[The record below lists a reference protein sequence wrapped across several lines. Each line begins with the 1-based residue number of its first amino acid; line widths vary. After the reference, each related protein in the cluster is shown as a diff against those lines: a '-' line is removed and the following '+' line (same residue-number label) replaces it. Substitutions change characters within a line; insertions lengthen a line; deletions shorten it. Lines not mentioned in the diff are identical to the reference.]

1 MSEEMNKQVATL
13 AFRGDWGELMPL
25 LRRDPALVDSPSQTK
40 GYTPLHQAAWHGVAP
55 AIIGELLSL
64 GADRSLKTIKG
75 QTAQEIAA
83 QKHREREDL
92 QYLLAPHRRTLGQLM
107 RKSATASDTFKAY
120 DGNQTVFD
128 QLVRIFDAEPCPRTD
143 EETEARVAAAFQAVT
158 GIVLSDA
165 RREDQLIHD
174 FGVEDFQL
182 PGDLSFW
189 KDRFFRALGA
199 CRSRAHKI
207 PIEREW
213 ATVSD
218 LFEPAPAQWG
228 LRGDLF
234 LWIEMRQALCHV
246 ELPENAEAL
255 AQTLSATFAAL
266 TGNPLGSTG
275 QIPVDRFARG
285 GMSGGFV
292 SCEFWSR
299 IFIPSLQLRLKWLR
313 ESWQWQTPGA

>member
-13 AFRGDWGELMPL
+13 AFRGDWGRLMPL
-25 LRRDPALVDSPSQTK
+25 LRTNPGLVDSVSPTK
-40 GYTPLHQAAWHGVAP
+40 GYTPLHQAAWHGAAP
-55 AIIGELLSL
+55 AIVGELLAL
-64 GADRSLKTIKG
+64 GADLSLKTQNNR
-75 QTAQEIAA
+75 QTPQEIAA

-92 QYLLAPHRRTLGQLM
+92 QYLLAPNRRTLGQLM
-107 RKSATASDTFKAY
+107 RKTATARGTFETY

-128 QLVRIFDAEPCPRTD
+128 QLVRIFDAEPCPKTD
-143 EETEARVAAAFQAVT
+143 EQTEARVAAAFRAVT

-165 RREDQLIHD
+165 GREDKLIHD
-174 FGVEDFQL
+174 FGVEDFRL

-189 KDRFFRALGA
+189 RDRFLPTLGA

-207 PIEREW
+207 PIEQEW

-218 LFEPAPAQWG
+218 LFDPAPARWG
-228 LRGDLF
+228 LRGSLF

-246 ELPENAEAL
+246 ELPESPEAL

-266 TGNPLGSTG
+266 TGTPLGLTE
-275 QIPVDRFARG
+275 IIRVKRFERG

-292 SCEFWSR
+292 SCEFWSKS
-299 IFIPSLQLRLKWLR
+299 FIPSLQLRLQWLR
-313 ESWQWQTPGA
+313 ESWQW